1 MAGSKQSSQS
11 MDSESEITLGLLNA
25 INENSALTQRSLAR
39 DLGIALGLA
48 NAYLK
53 RCAKKGLVK
62 VSQVPSNRY
71 AYYLTPKGFSEKSRL
86 TAEYFS
92 QSFKFFRAARVQC
105 SELFALCAERGW
117 HDVMLVGASDLGE
130 IATFC
135 AREHGV
141 RVTGIVDG
149 GAATATFAGLTVSRD
164 MAIVRARRRG
174 PGDGP
179 HRSPGDIRCGAAP
192 SARRAHSIPPVPQDL
207 ASIFRERNLI
217 VIEAAMERWYVVHTQ
232 PRGESLAITNLINQG
247 LETYLPLHLRRRRH
261 ARRTEWVPAPL
272 FPSYLFVQFD
282 VEQTRWR
289 AIHSTFGV
297 RYLVCNASC
306 RRRFPL
312 ASSRTSGRAKTTPG
326 SWS

>member
-164 MAIVRARRRG
+164 MAIVARADAALVTDLIDPQATFDAARRHLPDERILS
-174 PGDGP
+174 PRFLKISR
-179 HRSPGDIRCGAAP
+179 RS
-192 SARRAHSIPPVPQDL
+192 
-207 ASIFRERNLI
+207 
-217 VIEAAMERWYVVHTQ
+217 
-232 PRGESLAITNLINQG
+232 
-247 LETYLPLHLRRRRH
+247 
-261 ARRTEWVPAPL
+261 
-272 FPSYLFVQFD
+272 
-282 VEQTRWR
+282 
-289 AIHSTFGV
+289 
-297 RYLVCNASC
+297 
-306 RRRFPL
+306 
-312 ASSRTSGRAKTTPG
+312 SGNGT
-326 SWS
+326 

>member
-1 MAGSKQSSQS
+1 MVGSKQSSQS

-62 VSQVPSNRY
+62 VAQVPSNRY

-105 SELFALCAERGW
+105 SESFQLCAERGW
-117 HDVMLVGASDLGE
+117 RDVVLVGASDLGE
-130 IATFC
+130 IAMFC

-149 GAATATFAGLTVSRD
+149 GADAATFAGVALWRD
-164 MAIVRARRRG
+164 MAVLGRADAALVTDLSDPQATFEAARRHL
-174 PGDGP
+174 PD
-179 HRSPGDIRCGAAP
+179 
-192 SARRAHSIPPVPQDL
+192 
-207 ASIFRERNLI
+207 ERVL
-217 VIEAAMERWYVVHTQ
+217 T
-232 PRGESLAITNLINQG
+232 
-247 LETYLPLHLRRRRH
+247 
-261 ARRTEWVPAPL
+261 PAL
-272 FPSYLFVQFD
+272 LKV
-282 VEQTRWR
+282 
-289 AIHSTFGV
+289 
-297 RYLVCNASC
+297 
-306 RRRFPL
+306 
-312 ASSRTSGRAKTTPG
+312 SRPTSGDVV
-326 SWS
+326 

>member
-117 HDVMLVGASDLGE
+117 HNVALIGASDLGE
-130 IATFC
+130 IAVFC

-141 RVTGIVDG
+141 NVTGLVDG
-149 GAATATFAGLTVSRD
+149 GADGATFAGQPLWRD
-164 MAIVRARRRG
+164 LAIVA
-174 PGDGP
+174 DADAVLVTDL
-179 HRSPGDIRCGAAP
+179 SD
-192 SARRAHSIPPVPQDL
+192 PQ
-207 ASIFRERNLI
+207 ATF
-217 VIEAAMERWYVVHTQ
+217 EAV
-232 PRGESLAITNLINQG
+232 
-247 LETYLPLHLRRRRH
+247 RRH
-261 ARRTEWVPAPL
+261 LADERILTPRFLMVVRR
-272 FPSYLFVQFD
+272 PSGNG
-282 VEQTRWR
+282 
-289 AIHSTFGV
+289 A
-297 RYLVCNASC
+297 
-306 RRRFPL
+306 
-312 ASSRTSGRAKTTPG
+312 
-326 SWS
+326 

>member
-62 VSQVPSNRY
+62 VAQVPSNRY

-117 HDVMLVGASDLGE
+117 HKVALVGSSDLGE
-130 IATFC
+130 IAMFC

-141 RVTGIVDG
+141 QVTGVVDG
-149 GAATATFAGLTVSRD
+149 TTADSSFAGLTVWRD
-164 MAIVRARRRG
+164 LGVLARADAALVTDLSDPQATFEAARR
-174 PGDGP
+174 
-179 HRSPGDIRCGAAP
+179 
-192 SARRAHSIPPVPQDL
+192 
-207 ASIFRERNLI
+207 
-217 VIEAAMERWYVVHTQ
+217 
-232 PRGESLAITNLINQG
+232 
-247 LETYLPLHLRRRRH
+247 YLPDERLLI
-261 ARRTEWVPAPL
+261 PAL
-272 FPSYLFVQFD
+272 LKVS
-282 VEQTRWR
+282 R
-289 AIHSTFGV
+289 
-297 RYLVCNASC
+297 
-306 RRRFPL
+306 
-312 ASSRTSGRAKTTPG
+312 RTSGDGA
-326 SWS
+326 